1 MARVFDVVEYPS
13 EMADELVHR
22 FPETGIADLRFG
34 SQVIVRE
41 SQAAVFFRDG
51 RALDVLGPGRH
62 TISTANVPLLTNL
75 LGKLFG
81 DRTPFTAEVYFVSM
95 REFAD
100 RKWGTPQPII
110 VRNTGVGLGI
120 ALLQG
125 FGTYSFQVKD
135 PQQFVTQIVGQLGA
149 YRTSDIETRLRTM
162 LLSRL
167 QDLLGETTS
176 QKNVLDLIGLT
187 DELGAG
193 VRAKSQDDFLAIGLL
208 LKSFYIGNLK
218 PSDKSAKEL
227 REMGMLDM
235 QTYTQLQAADAMRDA
250 AQNPSGGAGLTAGIG
265 AGMGIGNVLSGSLA
279 GMTQGQSQTQPTTPS
294 ASNVMPDI
302 MTPSEAAGFL
312 KVSEEDVV
320 AAINAGDL
328 KARKIGSAYRIS
340 KDALQDYLRGR
351 FYKSVQKKVGTN
363 ANLFY
368 STRWLYESTP
378 VSYPQPPRSVQPR
391 HMTMARMS
399 PHPVL
404 RNH

>member
-62 TISTANVPLLTNL
+62 TITTANVPLLTDL

-81 DRTPFTAEVYFVSM
+81 DRTPFTAEIYFVSM

-125 FGTYSFQVKD
+125 FGTYSFQVTD

-193 VRAKSQDDFLAIGLL
+193 VRAKAQDDFLALGLL

-279 GMTQGQSQTQPTTPS
+279 GMTQGQSQTQPTTP
-294 ASNVMPDI
+294 ATANGMPDI

-312 KVSEEDVV
+312 KVSEEDVI
-320 AAINAGDL
+320 AAINAGEL
-328 KARKIGSAYRIS
+328 KARKIGSAYRVS
-340 KDALQDYLRGR
+340 KESLQEYLRG
-351 FYKSVQKKVGTN
+351 
-363 ANLFY
+363 
-368 STRWLYESTP
+368 
-378 VSYPQPPRSVQPR
+378 
-391 HMTMARMS
+391 
-399 PHPVL
+399 
-404 RNH
+404 